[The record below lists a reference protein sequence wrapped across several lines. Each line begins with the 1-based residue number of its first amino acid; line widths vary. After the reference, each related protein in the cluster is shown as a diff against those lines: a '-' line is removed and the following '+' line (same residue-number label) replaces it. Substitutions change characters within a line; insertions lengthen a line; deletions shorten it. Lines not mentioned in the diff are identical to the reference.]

1 MLNWEECEAPAKSTV
16 NSFDW
21 SHSSAGTDCKQNPR
35 AISNNQPQSPE
46 FAISTKMLRNRL
58 QEESLSDEAIRDCE
72 AIMKSELSVLQQ
84 QLRLLQQKNI
94 ALTEAVRRSEE
105 EKMELETKV
114 VDETENHMEGGH
126 FSSESVHKD

>member
-1 MLNWEECEAPAKSTV
+1 MDRCIACCKRVFPASWV
-16 NSFDW
+16 GSVVE
-21 SHSSAGTDCKQNPR
+21 Q
-35 AISNNQPQSPE
+35 QSPE
-46 FAISTKMLRNRL
+46 FTISTEMLRNRL

-94 ALTEAVRRSEE
+94 SLTEAVRRSEE

-114 VDETENHMEGGH
+114 VDEIENHMEGGH
-126 FSSESVHKD
+126 FSSESVHED

>member
-1 MLNWEECEAPAKSTV
+1 MDRCIACCKRVFPASC
-16 NSFDW
+16 
-21 SHSSAGTDCKQNPR
+21 AGSV
-35 AISNNQPQSPE
+35 AEPQSPK
-46 FAISTKMLRNRL
+46 FTISTEMLRNQL

-94 ALTEAVRRSEE
+94 SLTEAVRRSKE

-114 VDETENHMEGGH
+114 VNETENHMGGGH
-126 FSSESVHKD
+126 FSIESVHKD